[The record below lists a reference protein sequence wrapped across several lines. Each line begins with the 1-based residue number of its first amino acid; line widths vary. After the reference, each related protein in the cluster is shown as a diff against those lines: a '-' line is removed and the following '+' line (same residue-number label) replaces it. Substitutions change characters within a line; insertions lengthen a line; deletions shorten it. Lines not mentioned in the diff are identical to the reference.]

1 MARITVEDSA
11 LVVPNC
17 FELVLVA
24 AQRVRQILAGAEI
37 LVPRDSDKNTVV
49 ALREIAEN
57 KLNIPDIYDQIVKGK
72 QLFAEADDLDEDIID
87 MMNSETEG
95 TWIGLENTDGPSF
108 ADALE
113 SELLGE
119 DEGEAEADVT
129 SNPADTLLAADLMD
143 EDEEDLA

>member
-1 MARITVEDSA
+1 MEYIGEAAACGITKKLRHLIHRDCRGAPSEDAASVVSSA
-11 LVVPNC
+11 ETLLQV
-17 FELVLVA
+17 F
-24 AQRVRQILAGAEI
+24 
-37 LVPRDSDKNTVV
+37 D
-49 ALREIAEN
+49 
-57 KLNIPDIYDQIVKGK
+57 
-72 QLFAEADDLDEDIID
+72 ADDLDEDIID

-129 SNPADTLLAADLMD
+129 SNPADTVLAGDLMD